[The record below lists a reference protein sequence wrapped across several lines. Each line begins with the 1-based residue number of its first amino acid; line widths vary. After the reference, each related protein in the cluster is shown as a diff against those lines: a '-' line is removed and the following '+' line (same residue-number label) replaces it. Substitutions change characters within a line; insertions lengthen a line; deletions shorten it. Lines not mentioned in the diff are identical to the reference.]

1 MNDAL
6 NEIARTGVMG
16 ALLVIALGAYYLKD
30 KRLTEETQNRIKDG
44 QETQKLLMQV
54 QSSVIDAVHK
64 LGEIVEWA
72 EKRADEASRSLISRG
87 GRDDDRRKP

>member
-1 MNDAL
+1 MSDAML
-6 NEIARTGVMG
+6 LLAKDGLMG
-16 ALLVIALGAYYLKD
+16 ALLIIVGTAYYLKD
-30 KRLTEETQNRIKDG
+30 KRLTEETQSRIKDG

-72 EKRADEASRSLISRG
+72 ERRADEST
-87 GRDDDRRKP
+87 RDKDRRRP

>member
-1 MNDAL
+1 MLLLAKDGL
-6 NEIARTGVMG
+6 MG
-16 ALLVIALGAYYLKD
+16 ALLIIVGTAYYLKD

-72 EKRADEASRSLISRG
+72 EKRADESSRERRG
-87 GRDDDRRKP
+87 GRP

>member
-1 MNDAL
+1 MSDAMIL
-6 NEIARTGVMG
+6 LAKDGLMG
-16 ALLVIALGAYYLKD
+16 ALLVVIGTAYYLKD

-72 EKRADEASRSLISRG
+72 EKRADESTRDRSE
-87 GRDDDRRKP
+87 RRKP

>member
-1 MNDAL
+1 MILLAKDGL
-6 NEIARTGVMG
+6 MG
-16 ALLVIALGAYYLKD
+16 ALLVVIGTAYYLKD

-72 EKRADEASRSLISRG
+72 EKRADESTRDRSE
-87 GRDDDRRKP
+87 RRKP